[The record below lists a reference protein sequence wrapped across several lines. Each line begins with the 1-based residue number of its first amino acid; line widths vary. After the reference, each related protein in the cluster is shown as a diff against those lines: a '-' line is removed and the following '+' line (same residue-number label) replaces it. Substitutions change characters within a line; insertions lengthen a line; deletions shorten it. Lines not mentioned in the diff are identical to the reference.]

1 MKSKDYNINNVDLKL
16 WHALLG
22 HYYNQNLQKFLEN
35 NNIKEEKNDNINC
48 EDCKI
53 SKLKKKTIQQ
63 NNQQKFLTITSRSF

>member
-1 MKSKDYNINNVDLKL
+1 MMKTSFSLKYKPNKDINNIDLK
-16 WHALLG
+16 AILG

-53 SKLKKKTIQQ
+53 SKLKK
-63 NNQQKFLTITSRSF
+63 